1 MTPAQSIL
9 PILAAL
15 LILAALACA
24 AAREVAALRSG
35 RPDPQSRDIL
45 CALCAGLGLL
55 AAALVWGA
63 V

>member
-1 MTPAQSIL
+1 MTPAI
-9 PILAAL
+9 PAAL

-24 AAREVAALRSG
+24 AARQLVALWTG
-35 RPDPQSRDIL
+35 EPDPQARDIL
-45 CALCAGLGLL
+45 CALSCGLGLL